1 MLVLMDSHDRTPGVS
16 LPEVHEHLG
25 EAMEQAER
33 HGERLAV
40 LSLRLEAEPGA
51 EPLAVRAQV
60 RLRLARTLRATDEVL
75 AGGTERLFILLPGVE
90 SVGDAAIV
98 ARKVLAALAEP
109 LAVEER
115 MLRVEG
121 RIGLALYP
129 DHGFDPDRVL
139 RSAEEAMHRAEGD
152 ARWHAPRSTVSAPDD
167 LAG

>member
-1 MLVLMDSHDRTPGVS
+1 MLVLMDAHDRTQAVS
-16 LPEVHEHLG
+16 LPEVNERLG

-51 EPLAVRAQV
+51 ERQAVRAQV
-60 RLRLARTLRATDEVL
+60 WLRLARTLRATDEVL
-75 AGGTERLFILLPGVE
+75 AGGTERLLILLPGVE

-98 ARKVLAALAEP
+98 AGKVLAALAEP
-109 LAVEER
+109 LAVEGR

-129 DHGFDPDRVL
+129 DHGFDPDALL
-139 RSAEEAMHRAEGD
+139 RNAEEAMRRAEGD
-152 ARWHAPRSTVSAPDD
+152 SRWHAPRSTVSSPDD